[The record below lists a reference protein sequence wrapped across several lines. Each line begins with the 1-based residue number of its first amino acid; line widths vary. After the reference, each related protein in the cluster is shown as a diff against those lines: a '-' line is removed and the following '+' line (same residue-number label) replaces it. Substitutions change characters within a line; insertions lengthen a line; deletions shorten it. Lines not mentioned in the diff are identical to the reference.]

1 MKKYTNK
8 ILSTFG
14 LRPSTRAEH
23 GFAMPMIL
31 TFIIIISV
39 VGLSI
44 IQTSVQTNGSAVLHS
59 QVQIA
64 HIASKAAI
72 DYAEEQY
79 EINAAYTGT
88 AEQDLFSNEYYRATI
103 EVQILY
109 NEGSNAKR
117 VQGIGRV
124 YIPETSSSAKVV
136 RDIKSTIIRNGE
148 VIITAGQV
156 DPATYSPLL
165 WLDANEPNSLYSSIA
180 TANTQTITAQTSSG
194 SNDIVEE
201 RGSNATSGGGTLLFA
216 DSDLEMSYDG
226 TGRGNQTIGLRFR
239 NISTPKN
246 ATIQN
251 SYIQFTA
258 DETKTAGVV
267 QLTVEGVAS
276 DNTAS
281 WTGTYAVTNAPKTT
295 AKTNWSPS
303 NWNTIPS
310 NGANE
315 RVDVTAI
322 VQELVNRAGWNPT
335 QAMSFSVKWV
345 TGSGVRTAESGT
357 QSGTPQLFIQW
368 QSGSTTPATTD
379 GASIEAWYDKSG
391 NSNNS
396 LFTYGTRPVLKLA
409 QVNGLNAVRFS
420 ANGALLS
427 TIANKSDNELMSFM
441 VMLPRTSSSSD
452 ARFLSLMNS
461 SQNNDNN
468 TASGLI
474 PFMKSGSSTTIRQY
488 YNNASGRS
496 VTSAIDGQWATY
508 SSNMSTNNQE
518 RLLKNST
525 PDNSGSSFSVNYT
538 VNQIYLGGRRSTAA
552 GANYADMDV
561 AEVIIYDRSF
571 TCNEIQGIENYL
583 EAKYG
588 FSYANKSPCP

>member
-1 MKKYTNK
+1 MKKYINK
-8 ILSTFG
+8 ILSTFDF
-14 LRPSTRAEH
+14 RPSTQKS

-79 EINAAYTGT
+79 EINSAYTGT
-88 AEQDLFSNEYYRATI
+88 IEQDLFANDYYRATI

-194 SNDIVEE
+194 SNDVVEE
-201 RGSNATSGGGTLLFA
+201 RGSNATSGGGTLLFR

-251 SYIQFTA
+251 SYIQFRA
-258 DETKTAGVV
+258 DETKRAGVV

-276 DNTAS
+276 DDTAS

-295 AKTNWSPS
+295 AITNWSPP

-310 NGANE
+310 SGANE

-345 TGSGVRTAESGT
+345 TGSGIRTAESGT
-357 QSGTPQLFIQW
+357 QGGAPQLFIQW
-368 QSGSTTPATTD
+368 QSGSTIPATTD

-396 LFTYGTRPVLKLA
+396 MFAYGTRPVLKLS
-409 QVNGLNAVRFS
+409 QINGLNAIRFS
-420 ANGALLS
+420 SNGAMLS
-427 TIANKSDNELMSFM
+427 SIANKSDNELMAFM

-468 TASGLI
+468 TTSGLI
-474 PFMKSGSSTTIRQY
+474 PFMKNGSSTTIRQY

-518 RLLKNST
+518 RLLKNSS
-525 PDNSGSSFSVNYT
+525 PDNAGSSFSVNYT
-538 VNQIYLGGRRSTAA
+538 INQIYLGGRRSTSA
-552 GANYADMDV
+552 GTNYADMDV
-561 AEVIIYDRSF
+561 AEVIVYDRSF
-571 TCNEIQGIENYL
+571 SCFEIQGIENYL
-583 EAKYG
+583 ESKYA
-588 FSYANKSPCP
+588 FDYPNKSPCP